1 MPVKPLECSVLD
13 DSLPANLSFGDSTLN
28 QAIYSQLSDARTR
41 AAMCAQWTDN
51 LGVAVPADG
60 LLASVGVA
68 AAASADLFDS
78 GDATLGDLVRI
89 GIGETDYPVGGITL
103 APLTGSECL
112 AKAG

>member
-1 MPVKPLECSVLD
+1 MLD
-13 DSLPANLSFGDSTLN
+13 DSLPANLSFGGSTLN

-41 AAMCAQWTDN
+41 AAICAQWTDN
-51 LGVAVPADG
+51 LGAAVSADV

-89 GIGETDYPVGGITL
+89 GMGEADYPVGGIAP
-103 APLTGSECL
+103 APLTGGDCL
-112 AKAG
+112 AEAG